1 MTNISLPLEGEVY
14 PPEEDK
20 TLLYA
25 IRRSDEA
32 HEEDGGG
39 CREE

>member
-1 MTNISLPLEGEVY
+1 MGEVY

-20 TLLYA
+20 SLIYP

>member
-1 MTNISLPLEGEVY
+1 MGEVY
-14 PPEEDK
+14 PSEADK
-20 TLLYA
+20 PLPYA
-25 IRRSDEA
+25 ILRSDEA

>member
-1 MTNISLPLEGEVY
+1 MTNISLPLDGGGVPAEA
-14 PPEEDK
+14 DK
-20 TLLYA
+20 TLLYP